1 MHITAVANYVV
12 TGANYMPVEILASLT
27 CANYRPVARQ
37 EQERQQVHVTI
48 TGQLGQRSNTHEAA
62 PTEDPYNGRVKLRK
76 LLPQRTN
83 KNVWPKRCKLKLP
96 SWGELLDQE
105 SELEQEAA
113 SDVTGQCRS
122 NLACVQEKTR
132 GESKLS
138 VLFRDFHASKSRK
151 AGRSFAKLPES
162 LCVSYLVIQ
171 PVIPLHQRSVKKKA
185 MISSVQLAEL

>member
-12 TGANYMPVEILASLT
+12 TGAYYMPVEILASLT

-83 KNVWPKRCKLKLP
+83 KNV
-96 SWGELLDQE
+96 
-105 SELEQEAA
+105 
-113 SDVTGQCRS
+113 
-122 NLACVQEKTR
+122 
-132 GESKLS
+132 
-138 VLFRDFHASKSRK
+138 LFF
-151 AGRSFAKLPES
+151 
-162 LCVSYLVIQ
+162 
-171 PVIPLHQRSVKKKA
+171 
-185 MISSVQLAEL
+185 